1 MNLGPPQSSIKL
13 HKQNTIE
20 PLNNVTITVINLMI
34 LYKQRT
40 AVSITLVSKIDL
52 IFLKLRKTNIGEL

>member
-20 PLNNVTITVINLMI
+20 PLNNVTITVINL
-34 LYKQRT
+34 KDFFET
-40 AVSITLVSKIDL
+40 AKN
-52 IFLKLRKTNIGEL
+52 KYR

>member
-20 PLNNVTITVINLMI
+20 PLNNATITVINLMI

-52 IFLKLRKTNIGEL
+52 